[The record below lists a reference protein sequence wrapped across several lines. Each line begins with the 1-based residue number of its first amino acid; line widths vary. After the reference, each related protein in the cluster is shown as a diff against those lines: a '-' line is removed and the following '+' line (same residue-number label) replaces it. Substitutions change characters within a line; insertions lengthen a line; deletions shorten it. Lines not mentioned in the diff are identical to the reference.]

1 VDVLSVIRNVPKG
14 FREEQMMRRKL
25 IPAAFFSAAL
35 ALAGCAS
42 TENSN
47 SSTVTSNTSVNTST
61 TNRTATTSSSPA
73 AGTLAPEARAFLNK
87 AAVGGMAEVQ
97 LGQVAEKNAKSPD
110 VKLFGR
116 RMIED
121 HSKANSELTRLATTK
136 GVTPPSE
143 LDSKHKATLD
153 RLSKLTGDQFDK
165 AYMADMVTDHE
176 EDVAEFQKEANSGGD
191 PDVKAFAAKTLPTLQ
206 EHLKLAKAIDAK
218 LK

>member
-1 VDVLSVIRNVPKG
+1 
-14 FREEQMMRRKL
+14 MMRRKL
-25 IPAAFFSAAL
+25 IPATFFSAAL

-61 TNRTATTSSSPA
+61 TNRTATTSTSPA
-73 AGTLAPEARAFLNK
+73 AGTLAPEDRTFLNK

-97 LGQVAEKNAKSPD
+97 LGQLAVKNAKSAD
-110 VKLFGR
+110 VKAFGQ
-116 RMIED
+116 RMIDD
-121 HSKANSELTRLATTK
+121 HSKVNSELTRLATSK

-143 LDSKHKATLD
+143 LDSKKKATLD

-165 AYMADMVTDHE
+165 AYMTDMVTDHE

-191 PDVKAFAAKTLPTLQ
+191 PDEKAFAAKTLPTLQ
-206 EHLKLAKAIDAK
+206 EHLQLAKSIHAK

>member
-1 VDVLSVIRNVPKG
+1 
-14 FREEQMMRRKL
+14 MMRRKL
-25 IPAAFFSAAL
+25 IPATFFSAAL

-61 TNRTATTSSSPA
+61 TNRTATTSTSPA
-73 AGTLAPEARAFLNK
+73 AGTLAPEDRTFLNK

-97 LGQVAEKNAKSPD
+97 LGQLAVKNAKSAD
-110 VKLFGR
+110 VKTFGQ
-116 RMIED
+116 RMIDD
-121 HSKANSELTRLATTK
+121 HSKVNSELTRLATTK

-143 LDSKHKATLD
+143 LDSKNKATLD
-153 RLSKLTGDQFDK
+153 RLSKSTGDQFDK
-165 AYMADMVTDHE
+165 AYMTDMVTDHE

-191 PDVKAFAAKTLPTLQ
+191 PDEKAFAAKTLPTLQ
-206 EHLKLAKAIDAK
+206 EHLQLAKSIHAK

>member
-1 VDVLSVIRNVPKG
+1 M
-14 FREEQMMRRKL
+14 QQKL
-25 IPAAFFSAAL
+25 IPVAFFSAAL
-35 ALAGCAS
+35 ALAGCS
-42 TENSN
+42 SNENAN

-73 AGTLAPEARAFLNK
+73 ASTLAPEDRTFLNK

-97 LGQVAEKNAKSPD
+97 LGQVAVKNAKNAD
-110 VKLFGR
+110 VKAFGQ
-116 RMIED
+116 RMIDD
-121 HSKANSELTRLATTK
+121 HSRANSELTRLATSK

-143 LDSKHKATLD
+143 LDSKHKATLE

-176 EDVAEFQKEANSGGD
+176 EDVAEFQKEANSASN

-206 EHLKLAKAIDAK
+206 EHLQMAKSTNAK

>member
-1 VDVLSVIRNVPKG
+1 
-14 FREEQMMRRKL
+14 MMRRKL
-25 IPAAFFSAAL
+25 IPATFFSAAL

-61 TNRTATTSSSPA
+61 TNRTATTATSPA
-73 AGTLAPEARAFLNK
+73 AGTLAPEDRTFLNK

-97 LGQVAEKNAKSPD
+97 LGQLAVKNAKSAD
-110 VKLFGR
+110 VKAFGQ
-116 RMIED
+116 RMIDD
-121 HSKANSELTRLATTK
+121 HSKVNSELTRLATSK

-143 LDSKHKATLD
+143 LDSKNKATLD

-191 PDVKAFAAKTLPTLQ
+191 PDEKAFAAKTLPTLQ
-206 EHLKLAKAIDAK
+206 EHLQLAKSIHAK